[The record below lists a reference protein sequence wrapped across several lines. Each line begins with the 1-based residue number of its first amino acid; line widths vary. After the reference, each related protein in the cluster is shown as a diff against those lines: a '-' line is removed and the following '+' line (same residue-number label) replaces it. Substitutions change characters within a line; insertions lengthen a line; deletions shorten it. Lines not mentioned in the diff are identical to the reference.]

1 MGTMQSEFDEIY
13 RLYAADIYRYLLRLT
28 RNETLAADLL
38 QDTMLKAFTSIDR
51 FRGNC
56 AVKTWL
62 CTITRNLWCDHC
74 KKAENR
80 NLPLEAAG
88 EIPDSGSFEQRLADQ
103 SQAMQIHT
111 LLHRM
116 KEPYKEVFS
125 LRVFAELNFREIG
138 KVFGKTENWAR
149 TTFYRAKHM
158 LIGMLEQED
167 AYETE

>member
-1 MGTMQSEFDEIY
+1 MGKMQAEFDEIY
-13 RLYAADIYRYLLRLT
+13 RLYAADVYRYLLRLSQ
-28 RNETLAADLL
+28 NETLAEDLL

-62 CTITRNLWCDHC
+62 CTIARNLWCDHC

-80 NLPLEAAG
+80 NLPLESAG
-88 EIPDSGSFEQRLADQ
+88 EVPDAVSFEQQLADQ
-103 SQAMQIHT
+103 SRALQIHT

-116 KEPYKEVFS
+116 KDPYKEVFS
-125 LRVFAELNFREIG
+125 LRVFAELSFREIG
-138 KVFGKTENWAR
+138 RVFGKTENWAR
-149 TTFYRAKHM
+149 TTFYRAKQM

>member
-1 MGTMQSEFDEIY
+1 MRKMQAEFDEIY
-13 RLYAADIYRYLLRLT
+13 RLYAADVYRYLLRLAQ
-28 RNETLAADLL
+28 NETLAADLL
-38 QDTMLKAFTSIDR
+38 QDTMLKAFTSIDK

-56 AVKTWL
+56 SVKTWL
-62 CTITRNLWCDHC
+62 CTIARNLWCDHC

-88 EIPDSGSFEQRLADQ
+88 EIPDSASLEHRLADQ
-103 SQAMQIHT
+103 SQAMQIHA

-116 KEPYKEVFS
+116 EDPYKEVFS
-125 LRVFAELNFREIG
+125 LRVFAELSFREIG
-138 KVFGKTENWAR
+138 GVFGKTENWAR

>member
-28 RNETLAADLL
+28 RNEALAADLL

-62 CTITRNLWCDHC
+62 CTIARNLWCDHC

-111 LLHRM
+111 LLKMFCGPAVMSR
-116 KEPYKEVFS
+116 
-125 LRVFAELNFREIG
+125 
-138 KVFGKTENWAR
+138 
-149 TTFYRAKHM
+149 
-158 LIGMLEQED
+158 
-167 AYETE
+167 